1 MSVERKTW
9 LSVLAGVLAALA
21 SAAVLSGLDGGVR
34 LTGWWALG
42 LFVLTLTATPAQR
55 GLRALGRNE
64 AAVIV
69 LRARRGLGVG
79 AALVATYHLLETLEH
94 YFGSAALPSVL
105 DAALTQPW
113 LRHGALALGASWL
126 LAATSIRALSARTRA
141 WSALHRLAYPIA
153 LLGALHATF
162 APHATLAPPAVA
174 VVTLGLLVARLIPM
188 RRRAADEESTPR
200 ADPLPGRA
208 SEANL
213 PP

>member
-9 LSVLAGVLAALA
+9 LVVLSGVLAALLV
-21 SAAVLSGLDGGVR
+21 AALLSGVDGGVR

-55 GLRALGRNE
+55 VLRALGRNE
-64 AAVIV
+64 AAVLV
-69 LRARRGLGVG
+69 LRARRGLGVA

-113 LRHGALALGASWL
+113 LRHGALALGAAWL

-141 WSALHRLAYPIA
+141 WSALHRLAYVIPM
-153 LLGALHATF
+153 LGALHATF
-162 APHATLAPPAVA
+162 APHATLAPLAVL
-174 VVTLGLLVARLIPM
+174 VVTLGLLVVRLIRTRP
-188 RRRAADEESTPR
+188 AASAPR
-200 ADPLPGRA
+200 AEPLPEEAR
-208 SEANL
+208 EANL
-213 PP
+213 SP